1 MQFAKLIKLF
11 GALTSL
17 SLVAAVSSHTATAAD
32 LKFGDFPAPLYNG
45 PVSAPD
51 LTSHPDARTY
61 RTRIRQAAKGQV
73 NFAGKYIVTTWG
85 CGANCLHG
93 ALQDTRSGRVFFLPH
108 TICCGFEMGDDVEP
122 IEFRPNSSLIIFNGL
137 RDEEDPM
144 GTHYYE
150 FAENEFW
157 LLKTVRFSPGASD
170 PVTGQQPPA
179 DDDPSGGAKIVR
191 NVPGGMQLLPG
202 YKHLPLQGIDSVI
215 GRIERDDGLQIS
227 YEIGHVQAP
236 GEPRLGG
243 SFSDRAKLSPG
254 HETRWYREQTVD
266 GQPVHIAF
274 RKDDVLLVSYPN
286 SGMNL
291 ATQIADEGEMAEALL
306 MILTYRGKGK

>member
-1 MQFAKLIKLF
+1 
-11 GALTSL
+11 
-17 SLVAAVSSHTATAAD
+17 
-32 LKFGDFPAPLYNG
+32 
-45 PVSAPD
+45 
-51 LTSHPDARTY
+51 
-61 RTRIRQAAKGQV
+61 
-73 NFAGKYIVTTWG
+73 
-85 CGANCLHG
+85 
-93 ALQDTRSGRVFFLPH
+93 
-108 TICCGFEMGDDVEP
+108 
-122 IEFRPNSSLIIFNGL
+122 
-137 RDEEDPM
+137 M

-157 LLKTVRFSPGASD
+157 LLKTAKFSPGANA
-170 PVTGQQPPA
+170 PVAG
-179 DDDPSGGAKIVR
+179 DDPSGGPQIVR

-215 GRIERDDGLQIS
+215 GRIERDGGLQIS

-274 RKDDVLLVSYPN
+274 RKDGILLVSYPN

-291 ATQIADEGEMAEALL
+291 ATQVADAGEMAEALL
-306 MILTYRGKGK
+306 MILTYRGETK